1 MKKDKLFIGLAC
13 LLVGGALGFFFANSI
28 NRSASDQ
35 QPTLPSSSL
44 LPPPSD
50 QNLPPGHPP
59 IGQSGDNLQ
68 NGPLP
73 EVTAAIEK
81 AKQEPKSFEAQM
93 TAGDMY
99 YQIQRFEDAAVFYE
113 KANQLRPNESETL
126 VKLGNSY
133 FDFEKYEEA
142 EKWYR
147 SALQKTPNDISVRTD
162 LGLTFFLR
170 TPRDLDRAIKEYQI
184 ALGQDP
190 NNEGTLQNLTLAY
203 REKDDKENLQKTLER
218 LIKVNP
224 DNPVIR
230 EIQDG
235 QTSLDTSLNQ

>member
-1 MKKDKLFIGLAC
+1 MKKDILFTGIVC
-13 LLVGGALGFFFANSI
+13 LLIGVVIGFLFANSI
-28 NRSASDQ
+28 NRSTSDQ
-35 QPTLPSSSL
+35 KSMLATSSLPSGAAD
-44 LPPPSD
+44 P
-50 QNLPPGHPP
+50 NLPPGHPP
-59 IGQSGDNLQ
+59 LSQTGDDPQ
-68 NGPLP
+68 NGPIP

-93 TAGDMY
+93 AAGDMY
-99 YQIQRFEDAAVFYE
+99 YQIQRFEDAAQFYE

-133 FDFEKYEEA
+133 FDSEKYEEA

-147 SALQKTPNDISVRTD
+147 SALQKAPNDISVRTD

-218 LIKVNP
+218 LIKANP
-224 DNPVIR
+224 NNSLIK

-235 QTSLDTSLNQ
+235 QTPPDIFSNQ